1 MAQPDIAVLLEE
13 HTKWLHHETDS
24 KYPHDLQATDFSEA
38 DLHNIDLSYGTLDY
52 SDFSGSNLTNANLN
66 NASLY
71 HTDLQLADLS
81 GTNLRDSYL
90 VGADLRG
97 CDLSNADLCNC
108 DLFNADLRGAK
119 LVNADLRGTTF
130 NYLDYQYGD
139 EYFNAIVDRN
149 VFIQLSHWLCG
160 LQVDDD
166 ECREI
171 QRMLN
176 KLANESYTIKKSQE

>member
-1 MAQPDIAVLLEE
+1 MAQPDIEVLLEE

-24 KYPHDLQATDFSEA
+24 KYPHNLQATDFSEA

-52 SDFSGSNLTNANLN
+52 SDFSGSNLTNANLS

-71 HTDLQLADLS
+71 HVDFQLADLS
-81 GTNLRDSYL
+81 GANLRDSYL

-97 CDLSNADLCNC
+97 CDLSNADFRNAEIFDA
-108 DLFNADLRGAK
+108 DLRGSKLANADLRGAIFSN
-119 LVNADLRGTTF
+119 LVSK
-130 NYLDYQYGD
+130 YGG
-139 EYFNAIVDRN
+139 EYFDAIVDRN
-149 VFIQLSHWLCG
+149 VFVQLSHWLCG

-171 QRMLN
+171 QRMLD
-176 KLANESYTIKKSQE
+176 KLANESYTIKKNQK